1 MYGHLSPK
9 NSCILRNIKNCKSVS
24 RKILPIILF
33 VLSSLTGFTQKI
45 TAVVLNEDSSKV
57 GACSISLINISTKK
71 IIKLTTTNN
80 QGAFSFENIQADSFK
95 IDISHVG
102 YANFTTA
109 VFVLQ
114 KDEIKKLGNIILQ
127 KSKNNLS
134 EVVVTSKRQMLEV
147 KADKMVVNVEGT
159 INAVGSDALE
169 LIRKSPGVAVDK
181 DENIQMSGKSG
192 VQIYIDGKP
201 SPLSGED
208 LANYLKSVQSS
219 QIDALELI
227 TNPSAKYEAAGNAGI
242 INIRLKKNR
251 SIGTNGSVLAGYA
264 IGVKSKYN
272 GGFNINNRTKNVNVF
287 ANYNYSYLDNRIDFK
302 TYRKLA
308 DTTFDLRADRGF
320 LNKTHGFKTGID
332 IFQNKTTTWG
342 FLVTG
347 NLTNSNP
354 NGKSDNVI
362 IANNTNTIIK
372 ILESNSNQI
381 GSDNNVNFNANY
393 KYANAKNRVLNIDA
407 DFGTFKLT
415 RDLYQPNIYYD
426 ATKTNILNEV
436 NYNLLSLANINIYS
450 FKTDYEQPFAKGTI
464 GIGGKF
470 SYVTNDNNFKRYD
483 VLSSIIKILDVSKS
497 NQYNYREN
505 VNALYVNYNRN
516 WKNIQLQ
523 AGLRTEQT
531 YSSGTSYAIL
541 PNEAVDYNSVKKFN
555 RNYINLFPSAGISFV
570 KNPISTWNITA
581 GRRVDRPNYQDLNP
595 FEFKID
601 EYSSRR
607 GNTELIPQF
616 SYNVAVT
623 NAYKNKLISKLSF
636 SNVTNFIGRVVD
648 TAERSKSF
656 ISPRNIASQN
666 IIGLFESYQYSKKWY
681 TGVYTANAFFTNF
694 KADFG
699 GGNRI
704 INTKATA
711 VIVTMQNSFKL
722 IHDWTVELNGNY
734 NSPTVNAAAQEKVK
748 WGIDIGAQKLILKGQ
763 GNIKFSAT
771 DIFWTNYDRSLLVFG
786 AQVIE
791 GQFKRESRQF
801 KLNLTYRFGNN
812 QIKSSRN
819 RASGLEEEL
828 KRTQGG
834 G

>member
-24 RKILPIILF
+24 RKILLIILF
-33 VLSSLTGFTQKI
+33 VLSSLMGFSQNI
-45 TAVVLNEDSSKV
+45 TAVVLNQDSSKV

-80 QGAFSFENIQADSFK
+80 QGAFAFENLEADSFK

-102 YANFTTA
+102 YSSFTTA
-109 VFVLQ
+109 VFTLQ
-114 KDEIKKLGNIILQ
+114 KDEIKILPNIILQ
-127 KSKNNLS
+127 KSKTNLS
-134 EVVVTSKRQMLEV
+134 EVVVTSKRQVLEV

-242 INIRLKKNR
+242 INIKLKKNK
-251 SIGTNGSVLAGYA
+251 SLGTNGSILAGYA

-272 GGFNINNRTKNVNVF
+272 TGFNINSRTKNVNVF
-287 ANYNYSYLDNRIDFK
+287 ANYNYNYLNNVIDFR

-308 DTTFDLRADRGF
+308 DSTFDLQAERGF
-320 LNKTHGFKTGID
+320 TNKTHGFKTGVD
-332 IFQNKTTTWG
+332 YFQSKTTTWG
-342 FLVTG
+342 FLITG
-347 NLTNSNP
+347 NLTGVTNT
-354 NGKSDNVI
+354 GVSDNIVI
-362 IANNTNTIIK
+362 ENATNNITK
-372 ILESNSNQI
+372 ILSSNSKQV
-381 GSDNNVNFNANY
+381 GYDNNVNFNLNY
-393 KYANAKNRVLNIDA
+393 KYTNAKNQVLNVDA
-407 DFGTFKLT
+407 DWGIFKLT
-415 RDLYQPNIYYD
+415 RDLYQPNIYYN
-426 ATKTNILNEV
+426 ATKTVVLSEK
-436 NYNLLSLANINIYS
+436 NYNLISLAGINIYS

-464 GIGGKF
+464 GIGGKM
-470 SYVTNDNNFKRYD
+470 SYVTSNNNFKRYD
-483 VLSSIIKILDVSKS
+483 VFSTTIKTLDIGKS
-497 NQYNYREN
+497 NQFNYREN

-516 WKNIQLQ
+516 WKTIQLQ
-523 AGLRTEQT
+523 GGLRAEQT
-531 YSSGTSYAIL
+531 QSSGMSYAITAY
-541 PNEAVDYNSVKKFN
+541 EAINLNNPQTFK
-555 RNYINLFPSAGISFV
+555 RTYINLFPSIGISFV
-570 KNPISTWNITA
+570 KNPISIWNITA

-616 SYNVAVT
+616 SYNFAVT

-636 SNVTNFIGRVVD
+636 SNITNLIGRLVD
-648 TAERSKSF
+648 TTERSKSF
-656 ISPRNIASQN
+656 FSPRNIATQN
-666 IIGLFESYQYSKKWY
+666 IFSLFESYQYSKKWY
-681 TGVYTANAFFTNF
+681 TGVFTANAFFTNF

-711 VIVTMQNSFKL
+711 VILTIQNSFKL
-722 IHDWTVELNGNY
+722 VHDWTVELNGNY
-734 NSPTVNAAAQEKVK
+734 NSPTVNAAAIEKVK

-786 AQVIE
+786 AQIIE

-801 KLNLTYRFGNN
+801 KLNFTYRFGNK
-812 QIKSSRN
+812 QIKASRN

>member
-1 MYGHLSPK
+1 VNK
-9 NSCILRNIKNCKSVS
+9 RIV
-24 RKILPIILF
+24 IILAII
-33 VLSSLTGFTQKI
+33 LSSLSGFAQKI
-45 TAVVLNEDSSKV
+45 VGIVLNEDYGKLA
-57 GACSISLINISTKK
+57 GCTISLTDISTKK
-71 IIKLTTTNN
+71 IVKLTTTNK
-80 QGAFSFENIQADSFK
+80 QGEYTFENIQIDSFQ
-95 IDISHVG
+95 IAVSYVG
-102 YANFTTA
+102 YLDFKTSALALKPNETT
-109 VFVLQ
+109 VVP
-114 KDEIKKLGNIILQ
+114 NIILQ

-134 EVVVTSKRQMLEV
+134 EVVVTAKRQMLEV
-147 KADKMVVNVEGT
+147 KADKIVVNVEGT

-169 LIRKSPGVAVDK
+169 LIRKAPGVAVDQ

-201 SPLSGED
+201 SPLTGED
-208 LANYLKSVQSS
+208 LANYLKALQSS

-242 INIRLKKNR
+242 INIRLKKNKT
-251 SIGTNGSVLAGYA
+251 IGTNGSILAGYA

-272 GGFNINNRTKNVNVF
+272 GGFNINNRTKSINVF
-287 ANYNYSYLDNRIDFK
+287 ANYNYNYANNRIDFR

-308 DTTFDLRADRGF
+308 DTSFDLKADRGF

-354 NGKSDNVI
+354 NGKSDNII
-362 IANNTNTIIK
+362 IANNTNSITK
-372 ILESNSNQI
+372 ILESNSNQT
-381 GSDNNVNFNANY
+381 GNDNNVNFNANY
-393 KYANAKNRVLNIDA
+393 KYANAKNKVLNIDA

-415 RDLYQPNIYYD
+415 RDLYQPNVYYN
-426 ATKTNILNEV
+426 ATKTSILNEV
-436 NYNLLSLANINIYS
+436 NYNLISLAKINIYS

-470 SYVTNDNNFKRYD
+470 SYVTNNNNFRRYD
-483 VLSSIIKILDVSKS
+483 VLSPTLQIIDVSKS
-497 NQYNYREN
+497 NQYNYKEN
-505 VNALYVNYNRN
+505 VNALYVNYNRS

-523 AGLRTEQT
+523 TGLRGEQT
-531 YSSGTSYAIL
+531 YSSGSSYAIL
-541 PNEAVDYNSVKKFN
+541 TNEIVDYNNVKKFN
-555 RNYINLFPSAGISFV
+555 RNYINLFPSIGISFI
-570 KNPISTWNITA
+570 KNSISTWNITA

-607 GNTELIPQF
+607 GNTGLIPQF
-616 SYNVAVT
+616 SYNIAVT

-648 TAERSKSF
+648 TTERSKSF
-656 ISPRNIASQN
+656 VSPRNIATQN
-666 IIGLFESYQYSKKWY
+666 IIALFESYQYNYKWY
-681 TGVYTANAFFTNF
+681 TGTVTTNVFYTNF

-711 VIVTMQNSFKL
+711 VILTVQNSFKL
-722 IHDWTVELNGNY
+722 IHDWTLELNGNY

-748 WGIDIGAQKLILKGQ
+748 WGIDVGAQKIILKGQ

-771 DIFWTNYDRSLLVFG
+771 DIFWTNYDRSFLVFG
-786 AQVIE
+786 AQTIV

-801 KLNLTYRFGNN
+801 KLNFTYRFGNN
-812 QIKSSRN
+812 QVKSSRN

>member
-1 MYGHLSPK
+1 VNK
-9 NSCILRNIKNCKSVS
+9 RIV
-24 RKILPIILF
+24 IILAII
-33 VLSSLTGFTQKI
+33 LSSLSGFAQKI
-45 TAVVLNEDSSKV
+45 VGIVLNEDSSKLA
-57 GACSISLINISTKK
+57 GCTISLTNISTKK
-71 IIKLTTTNN
+71 IVKLTTTNK
-80 QGAFSFENIQADSFK
+80 QGEYTFENIQIDSFQ
-95 IDISHVG
+95 IAVSYVG
-102 YANFTTA
+102 YLDFKTSALALKPNETT
-109 VFVLQ
+109 VVP
-114 KDEIKKLGNIILQ
+114 NIILQ

-134 EVVVTSKRQMLEV
+134 EVVVTAKRQMLEV
-147 KADKMVVNVEGT
+147 KADKIVVNVEGT

-169 LIRKSPGVAVDK
+169 LIRKAPGVAVDQ

-201 SPLSGED
+201 SPLTGED
-208 LANYLKSVQSS
+208 LANYLKALQSS

-242 INIRLKKNR
+242 INIRLKKNKT
-251 SIGTNGSVLAGYA
+251 IGTNGSILAGYA

-272 GGFNINNRTKNVNVF
+272 GGFNINNRTKSINVF
-287 ANYNYSYLDNRIDFK
+287 ANYNYNYANNRIDFR

-308 DTTFDLRADRGF
+308 DTSFDLKADRGF

-354 NGKSDNVI
+354 NGKSDNII
-362 IANNTNTIIK
+362 IANNTNSITK
-372 ILESNSNQI
+372 ILESNSNQT
-381 GSDNNVNFNANY
+381 GNDNNVNFNANY
-393 KYANAKNRVLNIDA
+393 KYANAKNKVLNIDA

-415 RDLYQPNIYYD
+415 RDLYQPNVYYN
-426 ATKTNILNEV
+426 ATKTSILNEV
-436 NYNLLSLANINIYS
+436 NYNLISLAKINIYS

-470 SYVTNDNNFKRYD
+470 SYVTNNNNFRRYD
-483 VLSSIIKILDVSKS
+483 VLSPTLQIIDVSKS
-497 NQYNYREN
+497 NQYNYKEN
-505 VNALYVNYNRN
+505 VNALYVNYNRS

-523 AGLRTEQT
+523 TGLRGEQT
-531 YSSGTSYAIL
+531 YSSGSSYAIL
-541 PNEAVDYNSVKKFN
+541 TNEIVDYNNVKKFN
-555 RNYINLFPSAGISFV
+555 RNYINLFPSIGISFI

-607 GNTELIPQF
+607 GNTGLIPQF
-616 SYNVAVT
+616 SYNIAVT

-648 TAERSKSF
+648 TTERSKSF
-656 ISPRNIASQN
+656 VSPRNIATQN
-666 IIGLFESYQYSKKWY
+666 IIALFESYQYNYKWY
-681 TGVYTANAFFTNF
+681 TGTVTTNVFYTNF

-711 VIVTMQNSFKL
+711 VILTVQNSFKL
-722 IHDWTVELNGNY
+722 IHDWTLELNGNY

-748 WGIDIGAQKLILKGQ
+748 WGIDVGAQKIILKGQ

-771 DIFWTNYDRSLLVFG
+771 DIFWTNYDRSFLVFG
-786 AQVIE
+786 AQTIV

-801 KLNLTYRFGNN
+801 KLNFTYRFGNN
-812 QIKSSRN
+812 QVKSSRN